1 MKFEIGV
8 TKAMVKAEAE
18 RRIIARYPLG
28 KQNTI
33 IMRCGADRDDMHA
46 FIEAVIAASHRIEA
60 MKPLPHDFVADHY
73 WREP

>member
-33 IMRCGADRDDMHA
+33 ILRGGAERDDMQA
-46 FIEAVIAASHRIEA
+46 FIEAIIAASHRIEA
-60 MKPLPHDFVADHY
+60 MKPIPPDFAADHH
-73 WREP
+73 WN

>member
-33 IMRCGADRDDMHA
+33 IMRGGSELDDMQA
-46 FIEAVIAASHRIEA
+46 FIEAVIGAAHRIEL
-60 MKPLPHDFVADHY
+60 MRPIPPDYVADHH
-73 WREP
+73 WN